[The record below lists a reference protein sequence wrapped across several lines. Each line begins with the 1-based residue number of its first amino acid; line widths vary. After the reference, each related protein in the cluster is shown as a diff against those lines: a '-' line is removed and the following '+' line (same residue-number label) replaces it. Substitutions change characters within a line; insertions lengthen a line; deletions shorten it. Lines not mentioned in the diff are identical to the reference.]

1 MAIHAV
7 KAQTTENDV
16 NNLLISMGIKVDE
29 ALGRAIAALLHSD
42 SHVVVG
48 LLETSVAIQELEF
61 AFDQAVFSALE
72 RGSLA
77 DSEARR
83 LTSAVN
89 ISKDLAQL
97 GILAA
102 NLGRKVSE
110 VGKHHEHEDFSRL
123 QPLAI
128 AVSHLCRQTLRSLV
142 RLDPVLARNAA
153 QGGASVDAYRDYVL
167 RGLSKPEPHVPESQ
181 VKDEQDLHLIFASR
195 CLEQIADSA
204 IHLAGNLVIFL
215 DDQQDSQSMASRSP
229 DLLQKKKISPRDLQI
244 QNGPIELF

>member
-1 MAIHAV
+1 MAIQAV
-7 KAQTTENDV
+7 KAQTAESNI

-29 ALGRAIAALLHSD
+29 ALGSAIAALLHTD
-42 SHVVVG
+42 SHVGVG
-48 LLETSVAIQELEF
+48 LLETSLAIQELEF

-128 AVSHLCRQTLRSLV
+128 AVSHLCRQTLRSLT

-153 QGGASVDAYRDYVL
+153 EGGASVDAYRDYVL
-167 RGLSKPEPHVPESQ
+167 RGLSTQEHAA
-181 VKDEQDLHLIFASR
+181 DEQNLHLIFASR
-195 CLEQIADSA
+195 CLEQIADNA
-204 IHLAGNLVIFL
+204 VHLAEN
-215 DDQQDSQSMASRSP
+215 
-229 DLLQKKKISPRDLQI
+229 
-244 QNGPIELF
+244 

>member
-1 MAIHAV
+1 MAFQAV
-7 KAQTTENDV
+7 KAQTAEANV

-29 ALGRAIAALLHSD
+29 AVGRAIAALLRTD

-48 LLETSVAIQELEF
+48 VLETSIAIQDLEF

-77 DSEARR
+77 DSEVRR
-83 LTSAVN
+83 LTAAVN
-89 ISKDLAQL
+89 MSKDLAQL

-142 RLDPVLARNAA
+142 RLDSVLARSAA
-153 QGGASVDAYRDYVL
+153 HGGASVDAYCDYVV
-167 RGLSKPEPHVPESQ
+167 RGLSKPEPRVPESR

-195 CLEQIADSA
+195 CLEQLADNA
-204 IHLAGNLVIFL
+204 IHLAGNLVTFL
-215 DDQQDSQSMASRSP
+215 EAQHEQENRESMAS
-229 DLLQKKKISPRDLQI
+229 
-244 QNGPIELF
+244 